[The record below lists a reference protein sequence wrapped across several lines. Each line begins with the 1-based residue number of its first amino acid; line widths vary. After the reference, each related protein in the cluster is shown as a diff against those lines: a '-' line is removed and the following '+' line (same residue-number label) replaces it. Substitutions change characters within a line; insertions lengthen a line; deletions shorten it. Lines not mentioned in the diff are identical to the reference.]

1 MSFWKYLAPT
11 VDSISSILQTIPQ
24 PITHDGTAAADGRS
38 GDGDGAPGLS
48 AADEDLYRQVLDN
61 LLATPD
67 LLSELKSGQNQ
78 RLNEFLASKP
88 VALRLGGWVV
98 WGLGRRV
105 DYSGTS
111 NGTHGKRGIVS
122 DDVAD
127 GKVPESAMTA
137 ADELTKFGL
146 GKVPVRRN
154 MDENGVLEGDYPE
167 TEQEK
172 SWAAFPRLCTEI
184 LTSDVPG
191 LGNILFNHEA
201 ASSNPELCP
210 SPAEFL
216 IPFWEA
222 LLSSTE
228 VQLETRAVQVGYWA
242 RVNGFLL
249 NGPRG
254 QDALAEI
261 LKMPHLLSR
270 LLALLPFCSP
280 INDLLLLMLRISHA
294 PSPMVP
300 AAVQQSVRL
309 LDPFSALGKEG
320 HVAAEEFLR
329 GIIEMCSAAP
339 SNVQPSVN
347 GEYETMDWRDTTLA
361 RQIADG
367 RTVRTLLDWMLA
379 DVSKRRSEFTGNED
393 KTPRAASIELEHSSM
408 TDADDL
414 RTSSLVN
421 SLSVLI
427 NLIRKN
433 NSDFIEQQMLS
444 WARRKEEEATER
456 ELIAAEGGEIVGVD
470 ADEDGSGID
479 RGPPLVDLSA
489 TLSTISE
496 RIPEFQ
502 QLLRSPRSVHGPN
515 ATSAGL
521 LTPLSL
527 ERFRICEFYA
537 ELLHCSNMSL
547 LNRPPSWRY
556 LYDSEGYLI
565 NGWKAADDL
574 AEALADPP
582 AEEEEEGPALAQAYR
597 LPPSPTM
604 NRSHD
609 SSSSPIDVL
618 HFDAYSGSSTPSATG
633 SLDSESGGILT
644 KAEAKELHDL
654 VKAAA
659 GSGSSSNGSSDTGDG
674 EERDPFG
681 DPEDSDSDADLAEAT
696 QAIELDEDLRSRG
709 PKSSSRSVFVE
720 DRQRGSPEPAASVR
734 GLPPGPTLKH
744 RFIEHH
750 VIETMLDLF
759 FDFPWNNFL
768 HNVVFDILQQI
779 FHGRLDRA
787 LDRQLALTVFVE
799 GRLIERILA
808 GQAAN
813 DADAKPN
820 GIRLGFMGHMVLI
833 AEEIVKLFTRCPVE
847 IFAAV
852 QPHIPEQEWT
862 KYTETTLRETR
873 DRDLVQLG
881 GGVKLGP
888 QDAASTAS
896 GISDD
901 DDEFPM
907 NSQRAMRAMEA
918 GVGAGDIGV
927 DGLDSPDQFSR
938 YLQTAMSSDVPDK
951 FNSSDEDD
959 NDDVWGG
966 EPMDHDFTLA
976 EASGSSKTFGM
987 GHHSTTSRN
996 GDVRNASPD
1005 MNEDWGAF
1013 TSTSEQ
1019 AFKSDSG
1026 FTASKDFPPT
1036 VSPGAFHAAFDDSF
1050 GGDNFTAAMIRTTNG
1065 DRNDDD
1071 DEDDDDD
1078 DFGDFERGASI
1089 QLPTMES
1096 LEDFDFDEQGRVTAS
1111 TASPS
1116 ARPVFDRSVTADDG
1130 SAAFGGLSLQTDDIG
1145 PPVPDKVVAG
1155 ELSKSPPTSPSMQ
1168 ADLATTEAEPLG
1180 PSMAPGSHLAD
1191 DGFVEAVSEVDGSLI
1206 RVPADDIVLAHRRHS
1221 IDSDKSPRGSLDGD
1235 RRSLSFSSED
1245 SSSSRGRA

>member
-24 PITHDGTAAADGRS
+24 PITHDGSSADATGEGRTKAA
-38 GDGDGAPGLS
+38 GLS
-48 AADEDLYRQVLDN
+48 AQDEEQYRHVLDN

-67 LLSELKSGQNQ
+67 LLSEIKSGQNQ

-98 WGLGRRV
+98 WGLGRRT
-105 DYSGTS
+105 DYSTL
-111 NGTHGKRGIVS
+111 NGNQNGGIVG

-127 GKVPESAMTA
+127 GKVPESAMMSSP
-137 ADELTKFGL
+137 DEESAKFGM
-146 GKVPVRRN
+146 GRVPVRRN

-167 TEQEK
+167 TEEEK
-172 SWAAFPRLCTEI
+172 KWATFPRLCTEI

-191 LGNILFNHEA
+191 LGNVLFNHEA
-201 ASSNPELCP
+201 ASPNPELCP
-210 SPAEFL
+210 HSAEFL
-216 IPFWEA
+216 MPFWES

-242 RVNGFLL
+242 RVNGYLL

-261 LKMPHLLSR
+261 LKIPHLLSR

-280 INDLLLLMLRISHA
+280 INDLLLLILRISRT
-294 PSPMVP
+294 PSPLIP
-300 AAVQQSVRL
+300 AAVQQSLRL

-339 SNVQPSVN
+339 SNLQPSGT
-347 GEYETMDWRDTTLA
+347 GEYETTDWRDTTLA

-367 RTVRTLLDWMLA
+367 RTVKTLLDWMLA
-379 DVSKRRSEFTGNED
+379 DVNKRQAVASGNED
-393 KTPRAASIELEHSSM
+393 KTPRAATIELQHTSM
-408 TDADDL
+408 TNVDDL

-444 WARRKEEEATER
+444 WARRKEEEATES
-456 ELIAAEGGEIVGVD
+456 ELVAAEGGEIVGVD
-470 ADEDGSGID
+470 GNGNEVENDQ
-479 RGPPLVDLSA
+479 GPPLVDLSA

-496 RIPEFQ
+496 RIAEFQ

-547 LNRPPSWRY
+547 LNRPASWQY
-556 LYDSEGYLI
+556 LYDSNGYLV
-565 NGWKAADDL
+565 NGWKAADEL

-582 AEEEEEGPALAQAYR
+582 VDEEDEEHALAQAYR

-604 NRSHD
+604 ARTHD
-609 SSSSPIDVL
+609 SSSSPIEMP

-644 KAEAKELHDL
+644 KAEARELHDL

-659 GSGSSSNGSSDTGDG
+659 GSNSNSSGASDSGDG

-681 DPEDSDSDADLAEAT
+681 DPDDSDSDADLAEAT
-696 QAIELDEDLRSRG
+696 QAIELDEDLQSRRHE
-709 PKSSSRSVFVE
+709 PSSPLFGQGR
-720 DRQRGSPEPAASVR
+720 RRASPDPAAPSL

-744 RFIEHH
+744 RFIEHR

-787 LDRQLALTVFVE
+787 LDRQLAISVFTE
-799 GRLIERILA
+799 GRLIDRILA

-820 GIRLGFMGHMVLI
+820 GIRLGFMGHMILI
-833 AEEIVKLFTRCPVE
+833 AEEIVKLFTRFPVE
-847 IFAAV
+847 IYAAV
-852 QPHIPEQEWT
+852 QSHIPEQEWT

-888 QDAASTAS
+888 HDTASTAS

-901 DDEFPM
+901 DDEFSI
-907 NSQRAMRAMEA
+907 NSQRAIRAMEA
-918 GVGAGDIGV
+918 GSGAGEPGV
-927 DGLDSPDQFSR
+927 DGPDSPDQFSR

-966 EPMDHDFTLA
+966 EPIDSDFALT

-987 GHHSTTSRN
+987 GHHTATSRN
-996 GDVRNASPD
+996 GNFRDASPD

-1013 TSTSEQ
+1013 TSTSDH
-1019 AFKSDSG
+1019 AFKVDSG
-1026 FTASKDFPPT
+1026 FGAPNEFPPT
-1036 VSPGAFHAAFDDSF
+1036 VSPGAFHTAFDDSF
-1050 GGDNFTAAMIRTTNG
+1050 GGDNFTAAMVRTTNG
-1065 DRNDDD
+1065 DQQGDYDDDD
-1071 DEDDDDD
+1071 DED
-1078 DFGDFERGASI
+1078 FGDFENGASI

-1096 LEDFDFDEQGRVTAS
+1096 LEDFDFGEQGRMTTTTS
-1111 TASPS
+1111 NSASPGS
-1116 ARPVFDRSVTADDG
+1116 RPAFDRSMTADDG

-1145 PPVPDKVVAG
+1145 PPVPDKV
-1155 ELSKSPPTSPSMQ
+1155 LSKSPPTSPSLQ
-1168 ADLATTEAEPLG
+1168 ADLATTAAEPLG
-1180 PSMAPGSHLAD
+1180 PSMAPGSHLTD

-1221 IDSDKSPRGSLDGD
+1221 IDSDKSSRGSFDAD

-1245 SSSSRGRA
+1245 SNGSRKA